1 MSAIMQKILIVDDDS
16 NVRYMLS
23 EVFKKAENGFEVVTA
38 DNGQDALTEFEEN
51 RFDLVITD
59 YRMPGKNGVELVEA
73 IRGSLENT
81 VPVIMITAFAS
92 DELRADNERLKVFRC
107 MNKPLKI
114 SDIRQAARDALEAH
128 PPPVD
133 NKK

>member
-1 MSAIMQKILIVDDDS
+1 MQKILIVDDDS